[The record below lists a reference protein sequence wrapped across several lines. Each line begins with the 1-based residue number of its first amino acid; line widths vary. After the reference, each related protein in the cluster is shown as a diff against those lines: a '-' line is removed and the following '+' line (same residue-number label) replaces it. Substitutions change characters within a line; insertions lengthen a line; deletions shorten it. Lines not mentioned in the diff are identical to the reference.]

1 MTDLILF
8 ACVLTAL
15 ALFFA
20 GRHGL
25 RTARSYSLRWPGN
38 LSHRQQAS
46 ICRLY
51 FLRNGIARANL
62 SDFNDVCDLELEE
75 GPNLV
80 YVCFRSTEFPP
91 TRLYLQHQSAI
102 QRKRHGTII
111 VVVVAEASDLQRVV
125 VETTNLP
132 LPLLYRAQLPELKRL
147 LLKRPNNLRDNLLGL
162 SLPYQ
167 RSHHTPDTVHAGKET
182 SSKPVQ
188 TTS

>member
-1 MTDLILF
+1 MTDFIIY
-8 ACVLTAL
+8 ACLLAAL

-25 RTARSYSLRWPGN
+25 RTARSYSLRWPRN
-38 LSHRQQAS
+38 LSHREQAS

-51 FLRNGIARANL
+51 FLRHGIARATL
-62 SDFNDVCDLELEE
+62 SEFNDICDLELEE

-80 YVCFRSTEFPP
+80 YICFRSTEFQA

-102 QRKRHGTII
+102 QRKRHGTVI
-111 VVVVAEASDLQRVV
+111 VVVVAEASDLERVV
-125 VETTNLP
+125 VETTNLS

-147 LLKRPNNLRDNLLGL
+147 MLERSNNLRDSLLRV

-167 RSHHTPDTVHAGKET
+167 RSQHVEHTVNTG
-182 SSKPVQ
+182 
-188 TTS
+188 